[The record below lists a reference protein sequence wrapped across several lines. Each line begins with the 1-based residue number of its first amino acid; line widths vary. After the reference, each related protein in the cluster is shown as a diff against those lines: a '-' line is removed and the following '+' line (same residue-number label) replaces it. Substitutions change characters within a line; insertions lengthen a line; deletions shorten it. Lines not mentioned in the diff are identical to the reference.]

1 VTLPGLWSTL
11 SGHLSPDSWSEE
23 KQRKLLSGFTAK
35 LGRNRSHFAYIPFG
49 RESYIVPSRSK
60 EVKHST
66 LVVFLGRKE
75 GLRELG

>member
-1 VTLPGLWSTL
+1 
-11 SGHLSPDSWSEE
+11 
-23 KQRKLLSGFTAK
+23 LSGFTAK